1 LKGEKSSL
9 EIDLNELK
17 EKYEGNVQNF
27 RKQIETEFQGKLNN
41 VKKEFE
47 IVIED

>member
-1 LKGEKSSL
+1 MKGEKSSL

-17 EKYEGNVQNF
+17 EKYEGNVHNF